1 MSTSPCSVTA
11 EEGYQTCTP
20 ASNQPEISITHIYT
34 TNPDASDSS
43 PVELSAAAKALMLQ
57 LAIQRQQQQQQQQQQ
72 QAMQEG
78 GSTRILRSSCRQ
90 QKRLRHFSFKEVR
103 IPAKKRRQ
111 ENASYP
117 LVCASLFSFSFLCSP
132 PFPRPPPQNLEL
144 KGKKIFLMKE
154 DVTSSKKIKK

>member
-11 EEGYQTCTP
+11 EEGYQTCAP

-57 LAIQRQQQQQQQQQQ
+57 LAIQRQQQ

-132 PFPRPPPQNLEL
+132 PFPRPPKSRTKGQKNLFNE
-144 KGKKIFLMKE
+144 GGCNEF
-154 DVTSSKKIKK
+154 KKIKKLNGLMCHH